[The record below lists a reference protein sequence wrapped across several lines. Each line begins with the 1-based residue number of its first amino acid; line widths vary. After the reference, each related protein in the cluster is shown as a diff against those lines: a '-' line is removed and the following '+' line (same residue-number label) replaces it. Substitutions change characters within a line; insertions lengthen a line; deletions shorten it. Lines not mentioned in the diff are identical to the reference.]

1 MNKILHG
8 DSLELLKDMEDNSI
22 DSIVTDP
29 PYGYSFMGKD
39 WDKAVPSVEM
49 WEECLRVLKPG
60 SFAFI
65 MSAPRSDVQSEMIK
79 RLEKAGFRVDF
90 TPIYWTYATG
100 FPKAGNIGK
109 MIDKRLGKKG
119 KVIGKKE
126 CGYQVSIS
134 KTRKE
139 QGYRPNET
147 NATKEVDITTPES
160 DEAIKMN
167 GSYTGFNPKPAVEVV
182 IVVMKPLEEKSYL
195 DQAMKNGKGVTWLDD
210 CRIPFEMDD
219 TPVGGYGAMDI
230 GIGKPGETQ
239 EYRSKDYKKYLRDNV
254 GGDKNFDTDTE
265 GLSRGKHPSRKKKS
279 DYDKYVEKQK
289 SFKGAKT
296 IGKVKEGKTS
306 FLSGDMKQLDT
317 STNYQKKTK
326 RQPRPEDST
335 WAKSGFKSEK
345 NDTAEASPFG
355 RFAANLLV
363 QDDVLN
369 DGKIRKAVPHGGD
382 GESLDTRNMGWG
394 FKRLPSDISDE
405 GTFSRYF
412 SLDNWWESRIQ
423 KLPLN
428 VQTTYPFMIVPKAS
442 KGEKDK
448 GMGNL
453 ETRQSTGGGGGIGDY
468 KDDVN
473 SASGKYGSE
482 KAPAKNFHPT
492 VKPLS
497 LMSYLITLGSRKGD
511 LVLDPFVGSGTTCVS
526 AKLLHRKYIGMEM
539 NDEYVVIAKE
549 RIKAYEPEEKQ
560 HDFF

>member
-182 IVVMKPLEEKSYL
+182 IVVMKPLSEKSYL

-230 GIGKPGETQ
+230 GMGKPGETQ

-453 ETRQSTGGGGGIGDY
+453 ETKQSTGGGGGIGDY

>member
-8 DSLELLKDMEDNSI
+8 DSLELLKDMEDNSV

-39 WDKAVPSVEM
+39 WDKAVPSVEL

-109 MIDKRLGKKG
+109 MIDKRLCKKG

-182 IVVMKPLEEKSYL
+182 IVVMKPLSENSYL
-195 DQAMKNGKGVTWLDD
+195 DQAMNNGKGVTWLDD

-279 DYDKYVEKQK
+279 DYDKDVEKQK
-289 SFKGAKT
+289 SDFKILNHKSLPE
-296 IGKVKEGKTS
+296 IVYMLVDKKVELDVKSISDFPEWS
-306 FLSGDMKQLDT
+306 FLPENELKRNALILFSNQRTAKRSCSKNQRVIKIPNT
-317 STNYQKKTK
+317 SVFEVSKYYLILK
-326 RQPRPEDST
+326 
-335 WAKSGFKSEK
+335 G
-345 NDTAEASPFG
+345 
-355 RFAANLLV
+355 
-363 QDDVLN
+363 
-369 DGKIRKAVPHGGD
+369 I
-382 GESLDTRNMGWG
+382 TR
-394 FKRLPSDISDE
+394 LILEQSIIA
-405 GTFSRYF
+405 
-412 SLDNWWESRIQ
+412 LDN
-423 KLPLN
+423 
-428 VQTTYPFMIVPKAS
+428 
-442 KGEKDK
+442 
-448 GMGNL
+448 
-453 ETRQSTGGGGGIGDY
+453 
-468 KDDVN
+468 
-473 SASGKYGSE
+473 
-482 KAPAKNFHPT
+482 
-492 VKPLS
+492 
-497 LMSYLITLGSRKGD
+497 
-511 LVLDPFVGSGTTCVS
+511 
-526 AKLLHRKYIGMEM
+526 
-539 NDEYVVIAKE
+539 
-549 RIKAYEPEEKQ
+549 
-560 HDFF
+560 

>member
-1 MNKILHG
+1 MNEILHG
-8 DSLELLKDMEDNSI
+8 DSLELLKDLDDNSV
-22 DSIVTDP
+22 DSLVTDP
-29 PYGYSFMGKD
+29 PYGYSFMGKN
-39 WDKAVPSVEM
+39 WDKAVPSVEL

-147 NATKEVDITTPES
+147 NATKEVDITTPSS
-160 DEAIKMN
+160 DKGKEMN

-182 IVVMKPLEEKSYL
+182 IVVMKPLSEKSYL

-210 CRIPFEMDD
+210 ARIPFDGMN
-219 TPVGGYGAMDI
+219 
-230 GIGKPGETQ
+230 
-239 EYRSKDYKKYLRDNV
+239 DYEQFEKDNV
-254 GGDKNFDTDTE
+254 AGHQNFIHKEEGEMYDGGWKKPSRNKDEE
-265 GLSRGKHPSRKKKS
+265 GLSRGIQASRKKKS
-279 DYDKYVEKQK
+279 DYDKYVDKQK

-296 IGKVKEGKTS
+296 IGKVKDGKTS

-317 STNYQKKTK
+317 SKNYQKTTK
-326 RQPRPEDST
+326 RKPREEGT
-335 WAKSGFKSEK
+335 VFKTSGFKSEN

-363 QDDVLN
+363 EDDVLN
-369 DGKIRKAVPHGGD
+369 DGQIRKATPHGGD
-382 GESLDTRNMGWG
+382 GKPLDTRGMGWG
-394 FKRLPSDISDE
+394 FKRLPSNISDE

-442 KGEKDK
+442 VSEKQQGCEELPEK
-448 GMGNL
+448 SL
-453 ETRQSTGGGGGIGDY
+453 KELYGGITT
-468 KDDVN
+468 N
-473 SASGKYGSE
+473 SKFQPE
-482 KAPAKNFHPT
+482 NQVKKNIHPT

-511 LVLDPFVGSGTTCVS
+511 LILDPFVGSGTTCIS
-526 AKLLHRKYIGMEM
+526 AKLLSRKYLGMELD
-539 NDEYVVIAKE
+539 DEYVVIAKN
-549 RIKAYEPEEKQ
+549 RIDTYEPEEKE
-560 HDFF
+560 HNFF

>member
-1 MNKILHG
+1 MDKILHG
-8 DSLELLKDMEDNSI
+8 DSLELLKDMEDNTI

-39 WDKAVPSVEM
+39 WDKAVPSVEL

-60 SFAFI
+60 GFAFI
-65 MSAPRSDVQSEMIK
+65 MSAPRADVQSEMIK
-79 RLEKAGFRVDF
+79 RLEQAGFRVDF

-100 FPKAGNIGK
+100 FPKAANMGK
-109 MIDKRLGKKG
+109 LVDKRLGAERE
-119 KVIGKKE
+119 VVGKKS

-147 NATKEVDITTPES
+147 NATTEVDITIPGS
-160 DEAIKMN
+160 DEAKALD
-167 GSYTGFNPKPAVEVV
+167 GSYAGYQPKPAVEVV
-182 IVVMKPLEEKSYL
+182 IVVMKPLTEGSFL
-195 DQAMKNGKGVTWLDD
+195 NQAMKNGKGVTWLDD
-210 CRIPFEMDD
+210 LRIPFAGMDD
-219 TPVGGYGAMDI
+219 LETWDYNRRGGTERTPDIDVGTTMSDVGGNPEHKWG
-230 GIGKPGETQ
+230 
-239 EYRSKDYKKYLRDNV
+239 YKKQENIPSL
-254 GGDKNFDTDTE
+254 TE
-265 GLSRGKHPSRKKKS
+265 
-279 DYDKYVEKQK
+279 
-289 SFKGAKT
+289 
-296 IGKVKEGKTS
+296 
-306 FLSGDMKQLDT
+306 
-317 STNYQKKTK
+317 
-326 RQPRPEDST
+326 
-335 WAKSGFKSEK
+335 SE
-345 NDTAEASPFG
+345 SPLG

-453 ETRQSTGGGGGIGDY
+453 ETKQSTGGGGGIGDY